1 MPKAKVTVIDIGSKS
16 IRVLIASHGT
26 VNALSVCG
34 YSESEYAGYYEG
46 EFLEEDKLLDAFSK
60 ALLSAQSV
68 ANHYVDKIY
77 VGVPANF
84 AFCKTKTL
92 TQNFG
97 QKVRI
102 LDEDIAQIYT
112 MADDLRNPEYVL
124 ISASPISFELDD
136 GTITTSPVG
145 KKSNKLTANV
155 CLIYAERGFIEK
167 INTIL
172 KSIGVGS
179 VEYLSSNLCE
189 DMYLLPKE
197 RRAEPN
203 VVIDCGYIETS
214 VSIVQGEGLLDLKS
228 FAVGGGHISADLMEC
243 LNITFDEAEQLR
255 KQLVLSVNAGE
266 SDDYEI
272 SRGGSVLPISMKQAN
287 EIAVA
292 RLEMM
297 SSLIEKCIKSESV
310 TMPYYLTGGGISYI
324 KGAREILSSCM
335 EKNINL
341 LYPKDLH
348 LNKPHYA
355 ALLGMAEYVLNN
367 RQEEGNK
374 SFISRLIE
382 KIIKR

>member
-34 YSESEYAGYYEG
+34 YAECEYGGYYEG
-46 EFLEEDKLLDAFSK
+46 EFLEEDKLQDVFSK
-60 ALLSAQSV
+60 ALMNAQSV
-68 ANHYVDKIY
+68 ANFYVDKVY

-84 AFCKTKTL
+84 TFCKTKTL

-112 MADDLRNPEYVL
+112 MADDLKNPDYVL
-124 ISASPISFELDD
+124 ISATPIAFELDD
-136 GTITTSPVG
+136 GTTTVTPVG
-145 KKSNKLTANV
+145 KKSNKLTATV
-155 CLIYAERGFIEK
+155 SLIYAERSFIEK
-167 INTIL
+167 INSIL
-172 KSIGVGS
+172 KNIGVGS
-179 VEYLSSNLCE
+179 VEYLSSTLCE
-189 DMYLLPKE
+189 DLYLLSKE

-214 VSIVQGEGLLDLKS
+214 VSIVQGEGLWDLKS

-243 LNITFDEAEQLR
+243 LDITFEEAEQLR
-255 KQLVLSVNAGE
+255 KKLVLSVNAGDD
-266 SDDYEI
+266 DDYEI
-272 SRGGSVLPISMKQAN
+272 SRGGNIVPISMKKAN
-287 EIAVA
+287 DITYA

-297 SSLIEKCIKSESV
+297 SQLIQKCIR
-310 TMPYYLTGGGISYI
+310 TDDDTLPYYLTGGGISYI
-324 KGAREILSSCM
+324 KGAKEILSSCLD
-335 EKNINL
+335 KNVNI

-348 LNKPHYA
+348 LNKPHYS
-355 ALLGMAEYVLNN
+355 ALLGMAEYVISTK
-367 RQEEGNK
+367 QDEKEK
-374 SFISRLIE
+374 SFISRLLE